1 MQTIELIKKKF
12 EVYQYWFKSLLLKEF
27 MNLPIKYQNKFII
40 LVESFLKDCK
50 DLYNEAQNIR
60 EKNIEIKIIDIIV
73 PDEDKDYYTVI
84 GYTKEGEREFK
95 IIYPKENSEIIP
107 EMGSKTICTLFSIDS
122 IHWYSSKEDLIKG
135 K

>member
-12 EVYQYWFKSLLLKEF
+12 EVYQYWFKNLLLKEF
-27 MNLPIKYQNKFII
+27 INLPIKYQNKFII

-50 DLYNEAQNIR
+50 GLYNEAQNIR